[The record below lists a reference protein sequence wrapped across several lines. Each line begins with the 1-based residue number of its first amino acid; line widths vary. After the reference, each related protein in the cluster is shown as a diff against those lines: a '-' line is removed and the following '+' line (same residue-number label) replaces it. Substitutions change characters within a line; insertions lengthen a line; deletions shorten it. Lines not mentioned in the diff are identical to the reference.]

1 MVTRSSFVDSE
12 HNPVSYLAVACTIKV
27 IGVIGPPISITGT
40 KAYSRGRTI
49 RKKAPVNNST
59 YSWHRAYVSAVLE
72 TDPARLYDCIHEAL
86 NAIEARFLSP
96 IGITGPEY
104 RAIEDAKRGLA
115 TLKVERIQDHSYT
128 PILPL
133 WRAVDRN

>member
-1 MVTRSSFVDSE
+1 
-12 HNPVSYLAVACTIKV
+12 
-27 IGVIGPPISITGT
+27 
-40 KAYSRGRTI
+40 
-49 RKKAPVNNST
+49 VNNST

-115 TLKVERIQDHSYT
+115 TLKVERIQDRSYT